1 MIKQKASLIDAW
13 EYLISKRDNKN
24 RIKTTRPII
33 KNRKRKKT
41 RTMEYAGS
49 LYDHMNSPSK
59 LTDGG
64 EILKNT
70 VDSRSE

>member
-49 LYDHMNSPSK
+49 LEAK
-59 LTDGG
+59 F
-64 EILKNT
+64 
-70 VDSRSE
+70 